1 MQVMIT
7 MKNLVEK
14 KIMIKEVVYVLA
26 YGYDQGNEILGV
38 YRDYATAEAE
48 KYEIIRDRYSI
59 PKDEVPDDKLDD
71 EIARMDVYYEIV
83 KRHIL

>member
-7 MKNLVEK
+7 MKNLVER

-38 YRDYATAEAE
+38 YRDLATAEAE
-48 KYEIIRDRYSI
+48 KNAIIRDRFDI
-59 PKDEVPDDKLDD
+59 PEDEVPDNKLDD
-71 EIARMDVYYEIV
+71 ELDGMHVYYEIV
-83 KRHIL
+83 KRHVL

>member
-1 MQVMIT
+1 
-7 MKNLVEK
+7 
-14 KIMIKEVVYVLA
+14 MIKEVVYVLA

-83 KRHIL
+83 KRHVL

>member
-83 KRHIL
+83 KRHVL